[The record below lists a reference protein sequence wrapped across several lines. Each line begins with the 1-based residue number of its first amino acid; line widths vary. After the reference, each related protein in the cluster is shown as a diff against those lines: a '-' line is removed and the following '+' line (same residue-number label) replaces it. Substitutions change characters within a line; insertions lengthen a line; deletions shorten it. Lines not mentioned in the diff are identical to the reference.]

1 MQQDVL
7 LSGVTLHRLHHTQ
20 LNEKGQGPAW
30 SNSLFEDN
38 AEFGY
43 GMLLAQKALRNGLK
57 EKVEKLVESG
67 DNEAVV
73 AAGKEWLETFN
84 CGATNGTATDNLS
97 CSIRS
102 LWTVDVN

>member
-1 MQQDVL
+1 MFFK
-7 LSGVTLHRLHHTQ
+7 SGVNSSPSTPYTVKRKKDRVLH
-20 LNEKGQGPAW
+20 G

-57 EKVEKLVESG
+57 AKVEKLVESG

-73 AAGKEWLETFN
+73 AAGKEWLEY
-84 CGATNGTATDNLS
+84 
-97 CSIRS
+97 I
-102 LWTVDVN
+102 